1 VLDHEEGPAVLRGA
15 PPSTARA
22 QSGFT
27 IAELMLALAVSAI
40 LVAIAVPSMRSFI
53 ENARIRATSESIQ
66 NGLSL
71 ARNEAVRRN
80 ERIEFVALDTGWQ
93 VRVPGSGTPLQEASG
108 REGRNGLTLTFA
120 PTDADRITFDSFG
133 RTTANAD
140 ASAAITQV
148 DIESTNPPSSGIY
161 RPLRLQIQATGAA
174 RLCNPA
180 VGAGNP
186 AVCL

>member
-1 VLDHEEGPAVLRGA
+1 MLRLA
-15 PPSTARA
+15 TRNPPHAE
-22 QSGFT
+22 SGFT

-53 ENARIRATSESIQ
+53 ENARIRATAESIQ
-66 NGLSL
+66 YGLSL

-80 ERIEFVALDTGWQ
+80 ERIEFVALDTGWE
-93 VRVPGSGTPLQEASG
+93 VRVPGSATPLQEASG
-108 REGRNGLTLTFA
+108 REGRSGLTLTFT
-120 PTDADRITFDSFG
+120 PDDADRITFDSFG

-140 ASAAITQV
+140 ASDAITQV
-148 DIESTNPPSSGIY
+148 DVESSNPPSSGIY
-161 RPLRLQIQATGAA
+161 RPLRLQVQATGAA

-180 VGAGNP
+180 ASAGNP

>member
-1 VLDHEEGPAVLRGA
+1 MLIAALCTPARM
-15 PPSTARA
+15 RRD

-27 IAELMLALAVSAI
+27 LAELMLALGISAI

-53 ENARIRATSESIQ
+53 DNSRIRATSESIQ

-80 ERIEFVALDTGWQ
+80 RTIEFVALTTGWV
-93 VRVPGSGTPLQEASG
+93 VRVPGTTAAIQEASG
-108 REGRNGLTLTFA
+108 REGRDGLTLTFT
-120 PTDADRITFDSFG
+120 PGDADRITFDAFG
-133 RTTANAD
+133 RRTTNAD
-140 ASAAITQV
+140 GSAAITQV
-148 DIESTNPPSSGIY
+148 DVASSNPPSSGIY
-161 RPLRLQIQATGAA
+161 RPLRLQVLATGSA

-180 VGAGNP
+180 VSTGNP